1 MKRPFG
7 EHFRPNTLFGYC
19 FLEYRQNVKFG
30 NSCTL
35 SLWNNGIAGSRHHDI
50 SVKIT
55 THPISPD
62 TFVLGL
68 RQFQAIRMEN
78 EKGRDDLSLPSIF
91 LFMPRVF
98 SCVDPTSDL
107 RDQQSLPG
115 AE

>member
-7 EHFRPNTLFGYC
+7 GHFRPNPLFGYC

-35 SLWNNGIAGSRHHDI
+35 SLWNTGDAGSRHQDI
-50 SVKIT
+50 SVKIA

-62 TFVLGL
+62 TFVSGL
-68 RQFQAIRMEN
+68 RQFQAIRNGN

-91 LFMPRVF
+91 LFMPGVF
-98 SCVDPTSDL
+98 SCDAPTSGQ
-107 RDQQSLPG
+107 RDQQSL
-115 AE
+115 